1 MQPLKKHQRIVRLYM
16 TINSKNGMVK
26 SEEKGIAIGT
36 GTWDGQTEKRG
47 KSLSKGELRVMP
59 QECADSHV

>member
-16 TINSKNGMVK
+16 TINSKDGMVK

-36 GTWDGQTEKRG
+36 GT
-47 KSLSKGELRVMP
+47 
-59 QECADSHV
+59 